1 MSKDPREGL
10 KLRLGYEV
18 AREIERTPVIALGVS
33 DVAVKAINSVLYQ
46 RLQDQIV
53 DDNPTAQILEE
64 RVRDINITNIASE
77 NNINKADLIAVLQ
90 SGGFQ
95 GPPGPP
101 GDKGDPGPA
110 GTPGAPGP
118 SSGPSGGSGSGGR
131 PGRSGGPVTGNE
143 TSDSNDKRPPDDP
156 PPPPTKLRA
165 MVNPQ
170 AQAYAQ
176 NIALQAEIQGIREE
190 MQKQAKQAQIA
201 QEVQNRLIAANT
213 NPRTEIIREL
223 QTIIQPT
230 IPVPQAPPLHND
242 LMTAFQQAMANQ
254 NHALGKTLERMG
266 MSMAEFVEHMK
277 EKDKKPVEDPVV
289 IGAGQPPPPPP
300 PPAPPPAPIPIREQT
315 RSRSAKPQ
323 EFTIATPRA
332 QPPASREPSLASTI
346 RYPSPEPEAPR
357 AQVARTIAREEL
369 NRSRSRGGAP
379 EPILPIAEEEVAS
392 RGRQMTRKPEGPMA
406 EKAKALLRKQEQ
418 GINMGETRIHL
429 GRFAKSFAQVKQ
441 KAKNS
446 EKAASVPPPPKQKTY
461 DDIEKEVE
469 EVVPDPNDTRLRK
482 KPQFPAGAFLK
493 RERLDSEG
501 RKSLRYQG
509 NPIRV

>member
-1 MSKDPREGL
+1 MSRDPRDGL
-10 KLRLGYEV
+10 KLHLGYEV
-18 AREIERTPVIALGVS
+18 AREIERTPIISLGVQ
-33 DVAVKAINSVLYQ
+33 DAAVKAINSVLYQ

-64 RVRDINITNIASE
+64 RIRDINITNIASE
-77 NNINKADLIAVLQ
+77 NNINKSDLIAVLQ

-101 GDKGDPGPA
+101 GDKGEKGDPGDQGP
-110 GTPGAPGP
+110 PGAPGP
-118 SSGPSGGSGSGGR
+118 SSGPSGGSGSGRPPR
-131 PGRSGGPVTGNE
+131 PGRSGGPVAMDADEPRGP
-143 TSDSNDKRPPDDP
+143 PPDDP
-156 PPPPTKLRA
+156 PPPPPTMRA

-176 NIALQAEIQGIREE
+176 NIALQAEIQGIKEE

-230 IPVPQAPPLHND
+230 IPVPQAPPQHND

-254 NHALGKTLERMG
+254 NHQLGKTLERMG

-277 EKDKKPVEDPVV
+277 EKDKKPMEDPVV
-289 IGAGQPPPPPP
+289 VGSSGPPPPP
-300 PPAPPPAPIPIREQT
+300 PPAPPIIASAS
-315 RSRSAKPQ
+315 RSRSARPQ

-332 QPPASREPSLASTI
+332 QPPSREDSLASTV
-346 RYPSPEPEAPR
+346 RYPTPEPPR

-369 NRSRSRGGAP
+369 NRSRSRGG

-406 EKAKALLRKQEQ
+406 ENAKALLRKQEQ
-418 GINMGETRIHL
+418 GINMGEARIHL

-441 KAKNS
+441 KARNS

-509 NPIRV
+509 VPIRV

>member
-1 MSKDPREGL
+1 MKDPRDGL

-18 AREIERTPVIALGVS
+18 AREIERTPIISLGVQ
-33 DVAVKAINSVLYQ
+33 DAAVKAINSVLYQ

-64 RVRDINITNIASE
+64 RIRDINITNIASE
-77 NNINKADLIAVLQ
+77 NNINKSDLIAVLQ

-101 GDKGDPGPA
+101 GAKGEKGDPGDQGP
-110 GTPGAPGP
+110 PGAPGP
-118 SSGPSGGSGSGGR
+118 SSSPSGGSGSGRPPR
-131 PGRSGGPVTGNE
+131 PGRSGGPVAMDAGE
-143 TSDSNDKRPPDDP
+143 PRGPPPDDP
-156 PPPPTKLRA
+156 PPPPPKMRA

-230 IPVPQAPPLHND
+230 VPLPQAPPQHND
-242 LMTAFQQAMANQ
+242 LMTAFEQAMANQ
-254 NHALGKTLERMG
+254 NHQLGKTLERMG

-277 EKDKKPVEDPVV
+277 EKDKKPMEDPVV

-300 PPAPPPAPIPIREQT
+300 PAPPPPPVPIRAKT
-315 RSRSAKPQ
+315 RSRSARPQ

-332 QPPASREPSLASTI
+332 QPPPSREPSLASTI

-369 NRSRSRGGAP
+369 HRSRSRGG
-379 EPILPIAEEEVAS
+379 EPTLPIAEEEVAS
-392 RGRQMTRKPEGPMA
+392 RGRQMARKPEGPMA
-406 EKAKALLRKQEQ
+406 DRAKALLKKQEQ
-418 GINMGETRIHL
+418 GVKMGESRIHL
-429 GRFAKSFAQVKQ
+429 GRFAKNFAQVQQ
-441 KAKNS
+441 KAKNA
-446 EKAASVPPPPKQKTY
+446 EKAASVPPPKPKTY

-469 EVVPDPNDTRLRK
+469 EVVPDPMDTRLRK

-493 RERLDSEG
+493 RERLDCEG

-509 NPIRV
+509 MPIRV

>member
-1 MSKDPREGL
+1 MKDPRDGL

-18 AREIERTPVIALGVS
+18 AREIERTPIISLGVQ
-33 DVAVKAINSVLYQ
+33 DAAVKAINSVLYQ

-64 RVRDINITNIASE
+64 SIRDINITNIASE

-90 SGGFQ
+90 SSGFQ
-95 GPPGPP
+95 GPP
-101 GDKGDPGPA
+101 GDKGDKGDPGDQGP
-110 GTPGAPGP
+110 PGAPGP
-118 SSGPSGGSGSGGR
+118 SSGPSGGSGSGRPPR
-131 PGRSGGPVTGNE
+131 PGPSGGPAMDTDE
-143 TSDSNDKRPPDDP
+143 PRQPPNDP
-156 PPPPTKLRA
+156 PPPPPKMMA
-165 MVNPQ
+165 MVSPQ

-190 MQKQAKQAQIA
+190 MQRQAKQAQIA

-223 QTIIQPT
+223 QTIIQPQ
-230 IPVPQAPPLHND
+230 IPVPQAPPQHTE

-289 IGAGQPPPPPP
+289 TGSSQQPPPPPP
-300 PPAPPPAPIPIREQT
+300 PPPALVREKS
-315 RSRSAKPQ
+315 RSRSARPQ

-332 QPPASREPSLASTI
+332 QPPSREASMASTV

-357 AQVARTIAREEL
+357 AQVARAIAREEL
-369 NRSRSRGGAP
+369 NRSRSRGGP
-379 EPILPIAEEEVAS
+379 TEPILPIAEEEVP
-392 RGRQMTRKPEGPMA
+392 RGRQMSRKPEGPMA

-418 GINMGETRIHL
+418 GINMGEARIHL

-441 KAKNS
+441 KAKNA

-469 EVVPDPNDTRLRK
+469 EVVPDPGDTRLRK
-482 KPQFPAGAFLK
+482 KPQFPTGAFLK

-509 NPIRV
+509 MPIRV

>member
-1 MSKDPREGL
+1 M

-18 AREIERTPVIALGVS
+18 AREIERTPIISLGVQ
-33 DVAVKAINSVLYQ
+33 DAAVKAINSVLYQ

-64 RVRDINITNIASE
+64 RIRDINITNIASE

-101 GDKGDPGPA
+101 GPPGDKGDSGSQGP
-110 GTPGAPGP
+110 PGP
-118 SSGPSGGSGSGGR
+118 SSGSSGGSGRPPR
-131 PGRSGGPVTGNE
+131 PGRSGGPVSMDE
-143 TSDSNDKRPPDDP
+143 ASDSAPNDKRPPDDP
-156 PPPPTKLRA
+156 PPPPPPKMMA
-165 MVNPQ
+165 MANPN

-176 NIALQAEIQGIREE
+176 NLQLQAEIQGIREE

-223 QTIIQPT
+223 QSVVQPT
-230 IPVPQAPPLHND
+230 VPLPHAPPQHND

-254 NHALGKTLERMG
+254 NHQLGKTLERMG

-277 EKDKKPVEDPVV
+277 EKDKKPMEDPVV
-289 IGAGQPPPPPP
+289 MTSNAPPGPPP
-300 PPAPPPAPIPIREQT
+300 PPAPPVPIREKS
-315 RSRSAKPQ
+315 RSRSARPQ
-323 EFTIATPRA
+323 EFTIATPR
-332 QPPASREPSLASTI
+332 PPVSRESSLASTI
-346 RYPSPEPEAPR
+346 RYPTPEAPI

-369 NRSRSRGGAP
+369 NRSRSRGGP
-379 EPILPIAEEEVAS
+379 ELILPIAEEEVVS

-406 EKAKALLRKQEQ
+406 DRAKALLKKQEQ
-418 GINMGETRIHL
+418 GVTMGESRIHL
-429 GRFAKSFAQVKQ
+429 GRFAKNFAQVQQ
-441 KAKNS
+441 KARNA
-446 EKAASVPPPPKQKTY
+446 EKAASVPPPKHKTY
-461 DDIEKEVE
+461 DDIEKEIE
-469 EVVPDPNDTRLRK
+469 EVVPDPIDTRLRK

-509 NPIRV
+509 MPIRV